1 MQIKQTTKLV
11 EAKEYQIKNME
22 ENSQSQEVMKADRLQ
37 ELSELMHKSISNLV
51 KIRTKQ
57 DAELKEYKE
66 REEKTI
72 KERKEALEV
81 ESARIAED
89 QKSYAGEK
97 QEVDNM
103 LKAIEEKVYA
113 DTKEQHTEKYKLDE
127 MIDDL
132 NKDIEELMRVLDRK
146 RKEKEMLEL
155 EKQVHERKIEQARMG
170 YRGEIEQ
177 SQEQHDR
184 VTARIKQTEA
194 ALAEFDKDTKE
205 LEEFEI
211 EFAKT

>member
-1 MQIKQTTKLV
+1 
-11 EAKEYQIKNME
+11 
-22 ENSQSQEVMKADRLQ
+22 MKADRLQ
-37 ELSELMHKSISNLV
+37 ELSELMHKSISNLI

-57 DAELKEYKE
+57 EAELKEYKK

-72 KERKEALEV
+72 KERKEMLET
-81 ESARIAED
+81 ESLRIAED

-103 LKAIEEKVYA
+103 LKEIEDKVYA

-170 YRGEIEQ
+170 YRGEIEE
-177 SQEQHDR
+177 SQEQLDR
-184 VTARIKQTEA
+184 VTSRINHTEL
-194 ALAEFDKDTKE
+194 ALAKFDKDTKA
-205 LEEFEI
+205 LEEF
-211 EFAKT
+211 

>member
-1 MQIKQTTKLV
+1 
-11 EAKEYQIKNME
+11 ME
-22 ENSQSQEVMKADRLQ
+22 ENTQTQEVMKADRLQ
-37 ELSELMHKSISNLV
+37 ELSELMHKSIANLV

-57 DAELKEYKE
+57 QEDLKEYKQKE
-66 REEKTI
+66 QKTI
-72 KERKEALEV
+72 KDRKEALKV
-81 ESARIAED
+81 ESVRIAED
-89 QKSYAGEK
+89 KKSYAGEK
-97 QEVDNM
+97 QEVDIL
-103 LKAIEEKVYA
+103 LKEIEDKVYA

-127 MIDDL
+127 MIEDL

-177 SQEQHDR
+177 SKELLDKVNTRIQH
-184 VTARIKQTEA
+184 TEL
-194 ALAEFDKDTKE
+194 ALATFDKDTQD
-205 LEEFEI
+205 LEAFEI